1 MSWHQTNRAVLAATP
16 DAIFTVLS
24 TVELWPQWCRGVS
37 AASLDGPL
45 RIGQPGSM
53 ALGLPVVGPIHRA
66 TAPPM
71 VVRELEPGSR
81 IVLEQPQPGGSL
93 TIEWTVTPD
102 PRSPGLTLLTQR
114 LAGWGPFSFGMGPVA
129 RRALGSDFAM
139 QALRVWRLA
148 GGVVD
153 REALRVVVAGG
164 SGTLGRRLVA
174 DLACRG
180 HDVVV
185 LTRSSQ
191 PELPVR
197 QALWDGAS
205 VGDWAAE
212 LEPASRTAVV
222 NLAGRLVDVRPT
234 PTNIASLRSSR
245 VDSTRALVQASSA
258 LAAPLAV
265 WVQASTTAIYSD
277 AGETDID
284 ESSSVPV
291 GLPQMTGV
299 AQPWE
304 EAVEGASAE
313 RLHILRTS
321 LVLDRGAPVMARLVS
336 LTRAG
341 LGGSIGTGRQWI
353 SWIHIEDWLSVVRAS
368 LGVEPGVRLPEGV
381 VIASAPFPV
390 RNSDLMAHLRRR
402 LHRPWSPP
410 TPVPLMRLGAVL
422 LRTDAALGLTGRR
435 ATSSV
440 LPASGFEFDFPRL
453 EGALDDL
460 LDAGQG

>member
-1 MSWHQTNRAVLAATP
+1 
-16 DAIFTVLS
+16 
-24 TVELWPQWCRGVS
+24 
-37 AASLDGPL
+37 
-45 RIGQPGSM
+45 
-53 ALGLPVVGPIHRA
+53 
-66 TAPPM
+66 
-71 VVRELEPGSR
+71 
-81 IVLEQPQPGGSL
+81 
-93 TIEWTVTPD
+93 
-102 PRSPGLTLLTQR
+102 
-114 LAGWGPFSFGMGPVA
+114 
-129 RRALGSDFAM
+129 
-139 QALRVWRLA
+139 
-148 GGVVD
+148 
-153 REALRVVVAGG
+153 
-164 SGTLGRRLVA
+164 
-174 DLACRG
+174 
-180 HDVVV
+180 
-185 LTRSSQ
+185 
-191 PELPVR
+191 
-197 QALWDGAS
+197 
-205 VGDWAAE
+205 
-212 LEPASRTAVV
+212 
-222 NLAGRLVDVRPT
+222 
-234 PTNIASLRSSR
+234 
-245 VDSTRALVQASSA
+245 
-258 LAAPLAV
+258 
-265 WVQASTTAIYSD
+265 
-277 AGETDID
+277 
-284 ESSSVPV
+284 
-291 GLPQMTGV
+291 MTGV

-402 LHRPWSPP
+402 LLRPWSPP